1 MSVLKETAVWS
12 RDFSLNKQWLP
23 DCALRRKRL
32 NASDVRFLDVFSG
45 SACSWQ
51 LHEIQN
57 IVKMIRDYSRWLLH
71 VRLFCVVRMR
81 NLTSEEEVDE
91 LCFPEDEL
99 FFLIYKPGL
108 PEAIIFVLGF
118 NLKPSKKKKKKNTHE
133 NEIICL
139 KHLSKLFRFLWAGS
153 EPSLWLS
160 E

>member
-1 MSVLKETAVWS
+1 MYRLIHSYIALCKILKRICIASFFDSVELVCISTLTNVQMSVLKETAVWS

-71 VRLFCVVRMR
+71 VRLFCVVRVR

-91 LCFPEDEL
+91 LYFPEDEL
-99 FFLIYKPGL
+99 FF
-108 PEAIIFVLGF
+108 
-118 NLKPSKKKKKKNTHE
+118 NLQTWS
-133 NEIICL
+133 
-139 KHLSKLFRFLWAGS
+139 AGS
-153 EPSLWLS
+153 HHLCLVLS
-160 E
+160 

>member
-1 MSVLKETAVWS
+1 MYRLIHSYIALCKILKRICIASFFDSVELVCISTLTNVQMSVLKETAVWS

-32 NASDVRFLDVFSG
+32 NASDVRLLDVFSG

-71 VRLFCVVRMR
+71 VRLFCVVRVR

-91 LCFPEDEL
+91 LYFPEDEL
-99 FFLIYKPGL
+99 FF
-108 PEAIIFVLGF
+108 
-118 NLKPSKKKKKKNTHE
+118 NLQTWS
-133 NEIICL
+133 
-139 KHLSKLFRFLWAGS
+139 AGS
-153 EPSLWLS
+153 HHLCLVLS
-160 E
+160 